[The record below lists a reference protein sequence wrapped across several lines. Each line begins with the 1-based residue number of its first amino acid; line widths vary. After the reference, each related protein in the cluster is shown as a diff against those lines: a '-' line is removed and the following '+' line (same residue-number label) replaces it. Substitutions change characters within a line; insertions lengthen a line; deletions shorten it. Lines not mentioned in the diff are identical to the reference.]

1 MIQRDPDPAERDADH
16 GGTAPVGSRQTQAE
30 RRALSEQRLLEAAI
44 RLIAEQ
50 GCSRTTLAQIGEH
63 AGYSRGLVTERF
75 GSKQGLVEIL
85 ARKIQE
91 RFAFEALGPAL
102 EGRTGLQ
109 AVLIGA
115 DTYLDALERG
125 SETVRAYYVL
135 MAESI
140 GLVPEVRPTFARAN
154 REFRAVVE
162 GWIRDGVE
170 SGEIRDDV
178 QAGAHAVSLVG
189 TLRGIA
195 LQWLVDPE
203 GIASAFLR
211 SELRDSLEKAP
222 AR

>member
-1 MIQRDPDPAERDADH
+1 MVQREPGEAERDSEQSGA
-16 GGTAPVGSRQTQAE
+16 APATSRMTQAE
-30 RRALSEQRLLEAAI
+30 RRALSEQRLLEAAT

-50 GCSRTTLAQIGEH
+50 GCSRTTLAQIGEK

-85 ARKIQE
+85 ARQIQE
-91 RFAFEALGPAL
+91 RFAYEALGPAL

-140 GLVPEVRPTFARAN
+140 GLVPEVRPTFVRAN
-154 REFRAVVE
+154 QEFRAVVE
-162 GWIRDGVE
+162 RWVQDGIDA
-170 SGEIRDDV
+170 GEIRAGV
-178 QAGAHAVSLVG
+178 QPAAQAVVVVG

-195 LQWLVDPE
+195 LQWLVDPY
-203 GIASAFLR
+203 GIDFASLR
-211 SELRDSLEKAP
+211 RELRDSLEKAL

>member
-1 MIQRDPDPAERDADH
+1 MVQRDPAPTERDADRTEAA
-16 GGTAPVGSRQTQAE
+16 TAGSRPTQAE

-44 RLIAEQ
+44 QLIAEQ
-50 GCSRTTLAQIGEH
+50 GCSRTTLAQIGEQ

-102 EGRTGLQ
+102 EGRSGLR

-135 MAESI
+135 MAESL
-140 GLVPEVRPTFARAN
+140 GLVPEVRPIFARAN

-162 GWIRDGVE
+162 GWIRDGIE
-170 SGEIRDDV
+170 AGEIRDDV
-178 QAGAHAVSLVG
+178 QAAAHAASVVG

-195 LQWLVDPE
+195 LQWLVDPA
-203 GIASAFLR
+203 GIDFALLR
-211 SELRDSLEKAP
+211 SELRDSLEKAL